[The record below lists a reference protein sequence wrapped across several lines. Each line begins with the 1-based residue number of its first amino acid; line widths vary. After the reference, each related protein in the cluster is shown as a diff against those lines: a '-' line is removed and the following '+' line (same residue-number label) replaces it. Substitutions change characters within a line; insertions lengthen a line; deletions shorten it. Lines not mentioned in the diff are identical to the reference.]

1 MEKKKINYIGMVG
14 RNQTCAVARINA
26 DNLDFRKNKV
36 IYKFP
41 KDRYYEAMYKLAAVT
56 VDEAVTN
63 NISCIIY
70 TVDTLVD
77 NVRAFYKAYNPKKA
91 FDFKSFAE
99 SKVAYKRDFKDAD
112 NALIDY
118 ERDNLAELLRTISKT
133 FVLENMSLR
142 IEKAKEADQ
151 LILDV
156 PEDTKVLEGDVLTF
170 EKGMARDGI
179 TVLGWPTFVR
189 KNARVKV
196 KMETGKAAPTYFIY
210 KNDRTEL
217 GRAKG
222 DMLRYLWAYCP
233 NNDPETYNTLS
244 RIA

>member
-1 MEKKKINYIGMVG
+1 MILRLVEQAFVEEGALFVLLGGADEEIGNFLQPTG
-14 RNQTCAVARINA
+14 
-26 DNLDFRKNKV
+26 
-36 IYKFP
+36 
-41 KDRYYEAMYKLAAVT
+41 
-56 VDEAVTN
+56 
-63 NISCIIY
+63 
-70 TVDTLVD
+70 
-77 NVRAFYKAYNPKKA
+77 
-91 FDFKSFAE
+91 
-99 SKVAYKRDFKDAD
+99 
-112 NALIDY
+112 
-118 ERDNLAELLRTISKT
+118 ERDQERGRRKVEDRVHQRNTKAVDRQIRKAEA
-133 FVLENMSLR
+133 ENR
-142 IEKAKEADQ
+142 VKAKEADQ

-179 TVLGWPTFVR
+179 TVLGWPTFER
-189 KNARVKV
+189 RNARVKA
-196 KMETGKAAPTYFIY
+196 KMETGKAEPTYFIY

>member
-26 DNLDFRKNKV
+26 DNLDFRKSKV

-99 SKVAYKRDFKDAD
+99 SKWHK
-112 NALIDY
+112 
-118 ERDNLAELLRTISKT
+118 TI
-133 FVLENMSLR
+133 FRCQNV
-142 IEKAKEADQ
+142 
-151 LILDV
+151 
-156 PEDTKVLEGDVLTF
+156 G
-170 EKGMARDGI
+170 
-179 TVLGWPTFVR
+179 
-189 KNARVKV
+189 
-196 KMETGKAAPTYFIY
+196 
-210 KNDRTEL
+210 
-217 GRAKG
+217 
-222 DMLRYLWAYCP
+222 
-233 NNDPETYNTLS
+233 
-244 RIA
+244 